1 MKLFR
6 LIQQQQLPGSIET
19 AWDFFSTTENLDKI
33 TPPDMEFKILTGA
46 GQRAFEGQ
54 IITYRI
60 KPIFNIPMHWVT
72 EITHL
77 RELEYFVDE
86 QRIGPYRFWHHL
98 HRFTPKDNGVFMEDV
113 LDYALPTVCL
123 VNSWVN
129 GLFTSGSRIFLLIAS
144 KSWIRYSTL
153 LTQQLIGS
161 QYQKHKISSSAT
173 HYIFGLLPEVRPFF

>member
-60 KPIFNIPMHWVT
+60 KPIFNIPMYWVT
-72 EITHL
+72 EMTHL

-98 HRFTPKDNGVFMEDV
+98 HRFTPKDNGVFMEDI
-113 LDYALPTVCL
+113 LDYALPYGMFGQFL
-123 VNSWVN
+123 
-129 GLFTSGSRIFLLIAS
+129 GQRFIHQRIKDIFTYRQQILDQIFNPT
-144 KSWIRYSTL
+144 YSTIDRQPVPK
-153 LTQQLIGS
+153 T
-161 QYQKHKISSSAT
+161 
-173 HYIFGLLPEVRPFF
+173 

>member
-19 AWDFFSTTENLDKI
+19 AWDFFSTPENLDKL

-113 LDYALPTVCL
+113 LDYALPRYVWSIPGSTVYSPADQGYFYL
-123 VNSWVN
+123 SPANP
-129 GLFTSGSRIFLLIAS
+129 GSDIQPYLLNN
-144 KSWIRYSTL
+144 
-153 LTQQLIGS
+153 
-161 QYQKHKISSSAT
+161 
-173 HYIFGLLPEVRPFF
+173 